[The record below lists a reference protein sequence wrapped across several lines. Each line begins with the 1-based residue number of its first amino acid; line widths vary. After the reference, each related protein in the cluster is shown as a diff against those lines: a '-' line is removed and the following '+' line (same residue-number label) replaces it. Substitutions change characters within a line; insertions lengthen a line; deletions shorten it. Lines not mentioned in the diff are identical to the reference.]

1 MPFFSIVY
9 ISLFTMFVYLY
20 AGLSLSAST
29 SFISIVYISL
39 DQPCLSI
46 CISVYICLHYILAL
60 YV

>member
-46 CISVYICLHYILAL
+46 YISVYLSA
-60 YV
+60 